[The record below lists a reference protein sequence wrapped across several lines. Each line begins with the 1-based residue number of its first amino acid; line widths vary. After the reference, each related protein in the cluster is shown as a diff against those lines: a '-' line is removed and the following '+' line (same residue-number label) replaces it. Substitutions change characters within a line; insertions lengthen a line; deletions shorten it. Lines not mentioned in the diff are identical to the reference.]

1 MRASQ
6 LDSFGGV
13 VEDDEAELLVFLIL
27 LGGSSI
33 DGGEHGGLGYGFGH
47 GGKWRGEEHGERERV
62 RDGVGWLW
70 SSPSLSVHFF
80 LHKTPCT
87 FVSTRM

>member
-13 VEDDEAELLVFLIL
+13 VEDDEAELLVVLVL

-33 DGGEHGGLGYGFGH
+33 NGGELGPGGLGLGH
-47 GGKWRGEEHGERERV
+47 GGKEDGEEHGERERE
-62 RDGVGWLW
+62 
-70 SSPSLSVHFF
+70 
-80 LHKTPCT
+80 
-87 FVSTRM
+87 